1 MMFTV
6 FSTTA
11 IYRLLNLDAY
21 DAYTYIVIKSYKYL
35 NNLCYIYINM
45 FITQH
50 IAYNLIIGK

>member
-21 DAYTYIVIKSYKYL
+21 DAYIYSYKKL
-35 NNLCYIYINM
+35 QIFKQLVLPGISILTC
-45 FITQH
+45 
-50 IAYNLIIGK
+50 L